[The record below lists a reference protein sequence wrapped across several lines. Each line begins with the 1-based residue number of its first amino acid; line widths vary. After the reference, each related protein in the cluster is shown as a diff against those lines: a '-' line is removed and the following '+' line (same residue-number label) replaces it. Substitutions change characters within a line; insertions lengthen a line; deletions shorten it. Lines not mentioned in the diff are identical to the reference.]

1 MNVVQNRPVTQQPY
15 RGRVVG
21 AGTGHRH
28 SHYYPETKLS
38 REERKRLEAEQLKE
52 ELKSS
57 VKESINMEIQDQV
70 AKQVNAILPTLQA
83 SIVSWIDGGRKG
95 PMPMISLGSSH
106 SLNVGPNVDAPAA
119 AANPAANTLTMENRA
134 ATKGALPEQSPVVSV
149 PRSSPS
155 VSCGHVYGPS
165 TLAELDALTVIN

>member
-1 MNVVQNRPVTQQPY
+1 M
-15 RGRVVG
+15 VG
-21 AGTGHRH
+21 VGTGHKH

-52 ELKSS
+52 ELKNS
-57 VKESINMEIQDQV
+57 VKESMNVEIQDQV

-95 PMPMISLGSSH
+95 PMPMISLGSH

-119 AANPAANTLTMENRA
+119 AAKPAANTLNMQNPA
-134 ATKGALPEQSPVVSV
+134 SK
-149 PRSSPS
+149 
-155 VSCGHVYGPS
+155 
-165 TLAELDALTVIN
+165 ALTDRRW

>member
-1 MNVVQNRPVTQQPY
+1 M
-15 RGRVVG
+15 VG

-52 ELKSS
+52 ELKNS
-57 VKESINMEIQDQV
+57 VKESINVEIQDQV

-119 AANPAANTLTMENRA
+119 AANPASNTLNMQNPAANSLTMENRA
-134 ATKGALPEQSPVVSV
+134 SKSALHEQSPAVFV

-155 VSCGHVYGPS
+155 VSCGHAYDAS
-165 TLAELDALTVIN
+165 TLAELDTLTVIN